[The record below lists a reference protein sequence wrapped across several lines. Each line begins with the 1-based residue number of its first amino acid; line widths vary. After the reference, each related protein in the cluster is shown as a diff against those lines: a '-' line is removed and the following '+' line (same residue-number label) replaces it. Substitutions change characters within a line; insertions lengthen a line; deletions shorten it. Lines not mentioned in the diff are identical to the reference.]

1 MQSTPKGNRL
11 HIGIFGRRNA
21 GKSSLINSL
30 TKQEA
35 ALVSP
40 VAGTTTDPVY
50 KAMEILPIG
59 PVMIIDTAGIDDFG
73 ALGEMRVE
81 KTREVITK
89 TDVAILVM
97 DGQDEFSEFE
107 EKLTE
112 ELKKRKIPMI
122 LVLNKEDVLS
132 TSDEKLEQ
140 LKAKL
145 KIPVIRVSTITLQGI
160 ETLKEELIK
169 SVPEHWEGQPLVGD
183 LINDGDSV
191 IMVIPIDTAA
201 PKGRLILPQVQAIRD
216 VLDHDGHVHVVKERE
231 LKALLDNLKE
241 KPKLVITDSQEFL
254 KADADTPKDINLT
267 SFSILMARHKGEL
280 ETLVMGA
287 KAIDSLKRGDKIL
300 VAEACTHQ
308 CQADDIGRVK
318 IPRWL
323 RQYVG
328 GELEFHW
335 VSGNSFPADLQKYK
349 LIIHCGGCMIN
360 RRAMLHRMKIAEKH
374 KVPIV
379 NYGVLIAKLHGI
391 LPRALSPF
399 PYLQMLMKEE

>member
-59 PVMIIDTAGIDDFG
+59 PVMIIDTAGIDDSG
-73 ALGEMRVE
+73 TLGEMRIE

-97 DGQDEFSEFE
+97 DGQEDFSDYE
-107 EKLTE
+107 ESLVE
-112 ELKKRKIPMI
+112 ELKKRKIPTI
-122 LVLNKEDVLS
+122 LVLNKDDIS
-132 TSDEKLEQ
+132 PISNEKIKG
-140 LKAKL
+140 LKANL
-145 KIPVIRVSTITLQGI
+145 KMPILKVSTVNLQGI
-160 ETLKEELIK
+160 ESLKEELIK
-169 SVPEHWEGQPLVGD
+169 SVPDHWDGQPLIGD
-183 LINDGDSV
+183 LINGGDSV
-191 IMVIPIDTAA
+191 VMVVPIDTAA

-216 VLDHDGHVHVVKERE
+216 VLDHDGHALVVKERE
-231 LKALLDNLKE
+231 LKSLLDNLKE
-241 KPKLVITDSQEFL
+241 KPKLVVTDSQEFL
-254 KADADTPKDINLT
+254 KVEADTPKEIKLT
-267 SFSILMARHKGEL
+267 SFSILMARHKGDL

-287 KAIDSLKRGDKIL
+287 KAIDSLKRGDKVLI
-300 VAEACTHQ
+300 AEACTHQ
-308 CQADDIGRVK
+308 CQSDDIGRVK

-335 VSGNSFPADLQKYK
+335 VSGNSFPVDLQKYK

-360 RRAMLHRMKIAEKH
+360 RRAMLHRMKVAEDH

-399 PYLQMLMKEE
+399 PYLQMLIKEE

>member
-30 TKQEA
+30 TKQDA

-59 PVMIIDTAGIDDFG
+59 PVMVIDTAGIDDSG
-73 ALGEMRVE
+73 TLGEMRIK

-97 DGQDEFSEFE
+97 DGQEDFSDYE
-107 EKLTE
+107 ESLVE
-112 ELKKRKIPMI
+112 ELKKRKIPTI
-122 LVLNKEDVLS
+122 LVLNKNDVS
-132 TSDEKLEQ
+132 PISDEKVKG

-145 KIPVIRVSTITLQGI
+145 KMPILKVSTVNLQGI
-160 ETLKEELIK
+160 ESLKEELIK
-169 SVPEHWEGQPLVGD
+169 SVPDHWDGQPLIGD
-183 LINDGDSV
+183 LINGGDSV
-191 IMVIPIDTAA
+191 VMVVPIDTAA

-216 VLDHDGHVHVVKERE
+216 VLDHDGHALVVKERE
-231 LKALLDNLKE
+231 LKSLLDNLKE
-241 KPKLVITDSQEFL
+241 KPKLVVTDSQEFL
-254 KADADTPKDINLT
+254 KVEADTPKEIKLT
-267 SFSILMARHKGEL
+267 SFSILMARHKGNL

-287 KAIDSLKRGDKIL
+287 KAIDSLKRGDKVLI
-300 VAEACTHQ
+300 AEACTHQ
-308 CQADDIGRVK
+308 CQSDDIGRVK

-335 VSGNSFPADLQKYK
+335 VSGNSFPVDLQKYK

-360 RRAMLHRMKIAEKH
+360 RRAMLHRMQVAEDH

>member
-30 TKQEA
+30 TKQDA

-59 PVMIIDTAGIDDFG
+59 PVMIIDTAGIDDSG
-73 ALGEMRVE
+73 TLGEMRIE

-97 DGQDEFSEFE
+97 DGQEDLSDYE
-107 EKLTE
+107 ESLVE
-112 ELKKRKIPMI
+112 ELKKRKIPII
-122 LVLNKEDVLS
+122 LVLNKTDISPISV
-132 TSDEKLEQ
+132 EKLKG
-140 LKAKL
+140 LKEKL
-145 KIPVIRVSTITLQGI
+145 KVPILKVSTVNLQGI
-160 ETLKEELIK
+160 ESLKEELIK
-169 SVPEHWEGQPLVGD
+169 SVPDHWEGQPLIGD
-183 LINDGDSV
+183 LINGGDSV
-191 IMVIPIDTAA
+191 VMVVPIDTAA

-216 VLDHDGHVHVVKERE
+216 VLDHDGHALVVKERE
-231 LKALLDNLKE
+231 LKSLLDNLKA
-241 KPKLVITDSQEFL
+241 KPKLVVTDSQEFL
-254 KADADTPKDINLT
+254 KVEADTPKEIKLT
-267 SFSILMARHKGEL
+267 SFSILMARHKGNL

-287 KAIDSLKRGDKIL
+287 KAIDSLKRGDKVLI
-300 VAEACTHQ
+300 AEACTHQ
-308 CQADDIGRVK
+308 CQSDDIGRVK

-335 VSGNSFPADLQKYK
+335 VSGNSFPVDLQKYK

-360 RRAMLHRMKIAEKH
+360 RRAMLHRMQVAEDH

>member
-1 MQSTPKGNRL
+1 MQGTPKGNRL

-30 TKQEA
+30 TKQDA

-59 PVMIIDTAGIDDFG
+59 PVMIIDTAGIDDSG
-73 ALGEMRVE
+73 TLGKMRIE

-97 DGQDEFSEFE
+97 DGQEDFSDDEES
-107 EKLTE
+107 LVE
-112 ELKKRKIPMI
+112 ELKKRKIPTI
-122 LVLNKEDVLS
+122 LVLNKTDIS
-132 TSDEKLEQ
+132 PISDGKVKG

-145 KIPVIRVSTITLQGI
+145 KMPILKISTVNHQGI
-160 ETLKEELIK
+160 ESLKEELIK
-169 SVPEHWEGQPLVGD
+169 SVPDHWEGQPLIGD
-183 LINDGDSV
+183 LINGGDSV
-191 IMVIPIDTAA
+191 VMVVPIDTAA

-216 VLDHDGHVHVVKERE
+216 VLDHDGHALVVKERE
-231 LKALLDNLKE
+231 LKSLLDNLKE
-241 KPKLVITDSQEFL
+241 KPKLVVTDSQGFL
-254 KADADTPKDINLT
+254 KVEADTPKEIKLT
-267 SFSILMARHKGEL
+267 SFSILMARHKGDL

-287 KAIDSLKRGDKIL
+287 KAIDSLKRGDKVLI
-300 VAEACTHQ
+300 AEACTHQ
-308 CQADDIGRVK
+308 CQSDDIGRVK

-335 VSGNSFPADLQKYK
+335 TSGNSFPVDLQKYK

-360 RRAMLHRMKIAEKH
+360 RRAMLHRMQVAKEH